1 MFLWDR
7 LYWQTK
13 REILADIVAQVHSPT
28 NITDNKNNNTKKDI
42 DKTKTWTTTSKIDD
56 NKNNSK
62 DNSNNN
68 INNKTLTTATI
79 ISTTEILTTTASRVF
94 NDANEKVDTEPVVP
108 VNTNSDYEYEED
120 ILPTY
125 IK

>member
-1 MFLWDR
+1 M
-7 LYWQTK
+7 
-13 REILADIVAQVHSPT
+13 
-28 NITDNKNNNTKKDI
+28 
-42 DKTKTWTTTSKIDD
+42 
-56 NKNNSK
+56 
-62 DNSNNN
+62 
-68 INNKTLTTATI
+68 